1 MRTRF
6 EQGISSEELYDMI
19 DEIADWS
26 NGAYNLISALEE
38 YFGGEIAE
46 ASSGASHAISI
57 NNLVPM
63 PGKKY
68 DGLDEEYHH
77 IAFMVDGDIRVEAVP
92 FTTKERINEMGI
104 KF

>member
-6 EQGISSEELYDMI
+6 EQGISGQKLQDML

-26 NGAYNLISALEE
+26 NGTCNLISALEE
-38 YFGGEIAE
+38 YFGGEIVE
-46 ASSGASHAISI
+46 ASSSAEHAMRM
-57 NNLVPM
+57 NELVPM

-104 KF
+104 NF